1 MLHKVYHMSAGQA
14 MDCIKTAY
22 GVSAFRKGLE
32 EKENP
37 ERITMRAGGERQSTV
52 GNGHTKVTVRE
63 CKHKR

>member
-37 ERITMRAGGERQSTV
+37 ERITMRAG
-52 GNGHTKVTVRE
+52 
-63 CKHKR
+63 